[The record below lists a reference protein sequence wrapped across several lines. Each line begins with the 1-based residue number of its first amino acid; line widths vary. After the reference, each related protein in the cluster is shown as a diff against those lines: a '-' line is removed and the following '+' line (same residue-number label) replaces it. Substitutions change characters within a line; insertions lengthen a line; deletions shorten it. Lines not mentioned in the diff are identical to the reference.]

1 MAHPMGESK
10 PGCLR
15 VVFDRR
21 GCFPGL
27 KLEFHGSKITSDA
40 GLLAYRELDDALGLT
55 EMAEGVFQDSRT
67 GKNGWHGMTGQFRQS
82 VFGRLGGY
90 DDVNDADRLGRD
102 PAMRWI
108 VGGKAIER
116 QAASTSQMG
125 RFETE
130 LLATDENVEAL
141 VDMNGVW
148 IDKVHDRHPPKMI
161 ILDMDS
167 SVSPTHGE
175 QEGTAYNGHF
185 GCTCYHPL
193 CGCAGQR
200 CRPRICPL
208 ICVRPTWGAQS
219 TGAGTG
225 WWHHYLPFHGVIGK
239 GLRHSRCTARART
252 DRLAAR
258 RVQAV
263 AGSAGAR
270 APASDRQQLALFLFN
285 QFGDL
290 ERCSL
295 RPGNVHSA
303 DGWRNV
309 LEPVVMRY
317 KERKVRLYFRGDAA
331 FASPEIYEYLE
342 AEGLLYVIRL
352 KANAILQ
359 RNIAHLL
366 TRPVGRPPD
375 HVRRFHASFSYQA
388 GSWNKKRRVVA
399 KVEWRPGELVPRVG
413 FIVTNLSRPTKRV
426 VAFYNHRGT
435 AEQHIKEGKNAK
447 NAINWTRLSC
457 RKFRNNAVRLQL
469 HALAYNLGNFMRT
482 LALPKEVEHW
492 SMTTLRD
499 KLVKIGAKVV
509 RHGRYVTF
517 QLAEVA
523 VPRDLFRKIL
533 SLIDDLRRRPAPA

>member
-1 MAHPMGESK
+1 M
-10 PGCLR
+10 
-15 VVFDRR
+15 
-21 GCFPGL
+21 

-67 GKNGWHGMTGQFRQS
+67 GKNGWHGKTGQFRQS

-193 CGCAGQR
+193 
-200 CRPRICPL
+200 
-208 ICVRPTWGAQS
+208 
-219 TGAGTG
+219 
-225 WWHHYLPFHGVIGK
+225 
-239 GLRHSRCTARART
+239 
-252 DRLAAR
+252 
-258 RVQAV
+258 
-263 AGSAGAR
+263 
-270 APASDRQQLALFLFN
+270 FLFN

-366 TRPVGRPPD
+366 TRPVSPARFVTMGRSKAGFCHDGRVEQGKVGTLRTARSATMPCLETQHREHSHGSIPASGAFVHRSFRPASSGRRGGRPGART
-375 HVRRFHASFSYQA
+375 VSRGASFRAAPRGARGGRVA
-388 GSWNKKRRVVA
+388 GA
-399 KVEWRPGELVPRVG
+399 
-413 FIVTNLSRPTKRV
+413 
-426 VAFYNHRGT
+426 
-435 AEQHIKEGKNAK
+435 
-447 NAINWTRLSC
+447 
-457 RKFRNNAVRLQL
+457 
-469 HALAYNLGNFMRT
+469 
-482 LALPKEVEHW
+482 
-492 SMTTLRD
+492 
-499 KLVKIGAKVV
+499 
-509 RHGRYVTF
+509 
-517 QLAEVA
+517 
-523 VPRDLFRKIL
+523 
-533 SLIDDLRRRPAPA
+533 